1 MGLYYRIWVDCITR
15 LRSREVN
22 KDNWQLKSMLTMSSA
37 MTFNLV
43 LVMVIIQ
50 REVLGYFF
58 YELNVN
64 SFSGYEN
71 YIFTMLILYALP
83 CVIINYLLIFRNK
96 RYEMLL
102 KKYPY
107 NNERLFVA
115 YFSISLV
122 LPIVLI
128 WIGIFLFH

>member
-15 LRSREVN
+15 LRSIDRN

-58 YELNVN
+58 YELNVS

-83 CVIINYLLIFRNK
+83 CAIINYLLIFRNK
-96 RYEMLL
+96 RYEKLL

-107 NNERLFVA
+107 NNGKLFA
-115 YFSISLV
+115 TYFSISLF
-122 LPIVLI
+122 LPIILI
-128 WIGIFLFH
+128 WIGIFLYQ